1 MAEAAALDSSVLV
14 LNRFYMAVQVV
25 SARRAF
31 TLLFKESAEVVDVAE
46 NRHDSYNFDSWKEV
60 SQYRARFE
68 DTRNGDWVRTVS
80 FDVKV
85 PRIIR
90 LLIYERLPRRTV
102 KLNRSN
108 IFARDDN
115 RCQFCGKRFSTSE
128 LSLDHITP
136 RSRGGEATWENM
148 VCACTACN
156 KRKGGRTPREAG
168 MKLIRRPVMPKRSPI
183 LHLKLRSGKYET
195 WKQFLDNAYWNVQ
208 LK

>member
-1 MAEAAALDSSVLV
+1 MADAIALSSSVLV

-31 TLLFKESAEVVDVAE
+31 TLLFKESAEVVDVADS
-46 NRHDSYNFDSWKEV
+46 RYDSYSFESWKEV
-60 SQYRARFE
+60 SEYRAQFE

-80 FDVKV
+80 FDMKV

-102 KLNRSN
+102 KLNRRN

-115 RCQFCGKRFSTSE
+115 RCQFCGRRFPTSE
-128 LSLDHITP
+128 LSLDHIVP
-136 RSRGGEATWENM
+136 RSRGGEASWENV
-148 VCACTACN
+148 VCACTSCN
-156 KRKGGRTPREAG
+156 KRKGGRTPKEAG
-168 MKLIRRPVMPKRSPI
+168 MKLIRHPVMPRRSPV
-183 LHLKLRSGKYET
+183 LYLKLRSGKYET